1 MFLSLKQV
9 RPFFSLRASKL
20 RRHLVSSFTVFTGK
34 EVTVQC
40 LVSTQAKYNHVLH
53 AIPKVY
59 IPFRAEF

>member
-1 MFLSLKQV
+1 MFFFAETSTAI
-9 RPFFSLRASKL
+9 FFS
-20 RRHLVSSFTVFTGK
+20 SSFKVAASFGEFVFTGK
-34 EVTVQC
+34 EGMVQC